1 MERHFF
7 CTVFARDR
15 KHLIALNQLDVDVFQ
30 PTARI
35 NNQKVH
41 VIEGLL
47 TLDEV
52 AKLVDDGYQVLIE
65 EDEAKRSRAKELI
78 TSADD
83 WIKEFERR

>member
-1 MERHFF
+1 MERRYF

-15 KHLIALNQLDVDVFQ
+15 EHLIALNKLDVDVFQ

-35 NNQKVH
+35 NNQKAH

-47 TLDEV
+47 TLEEV
-52 AKLVDDGYQVLIE
+52 AKLVDNGYQVLVE
-65 EDEAKRSRAKELI
+65 EDESKRSRAKELI
-78 TSADD
+78 TSAED